1 MATMCTMPRVPR
13 QWRQSSELQGFQ
25 DSSWIIRECFSFCF

>member
-1 MATMCTMPRVPR
+1 MATMRTMRRVPR

-25 DSSWIIRECFSFCF
+25 DSSRIISECFSFCF